1 MSTVEKENALKRLIF
16 IQSELLADVAVLEVD
31 PTSKPHELRRQMLEL
46 VPETERPHVHT
57 YVEDDDEE
65 DALDKIQ
72 EVPEGLRVQLHRLKS
87 IDVTVHYAGR
97 RVMRT
102 FRPSATVGRV
112 KKWAAHEL
120 GISASDA
127 ADMAL
132 QVSGTDDRPDQDMH
146 IGTLIVAPAK
156 MLSFDLVPS
165 PRVNG
170 WGRI

>member
-31 PTSKPHELRRQMLEL
+31 TASKLQELRTQLLEL
-46 VPETERPHVHT
+46 LPEAERPSVHI
-57 YVEDDDEE
+57 YIEDEDEV
-65 DALDKIQ
+65 DALDKLQ

-87 IDVTVHYAGR
+87 INVTVHYAGR
-97 RVMRT
+97 TVMRT

-132 QVSGTDDRPDQDMH
+132 QVSGTDNRPDIDTH
-146 IGTLIVAPAK
+146 IGTLVVAPATT
-156 MLSFDLVPS
+156 LSFDLVPS

-170 WGRI
+170 

>member
-1 MSTVEKENALKRLIF
+1 MKRMVF
-16 IQSELLADVAVLEVD
+16 VQSELLTEAAVLEVD
-31 PTSKPHELRRQMLEL
+31 PMCKPHELRMQALEL
-46 VPETERPHVHT
+46 VPEAERAHVHV

-65 DALDKIQ
+65 DALDELR

-97 RVMRT
+97 KVMRA
-102 FRPSATVGRV
+102 FRPSATVGRT

-132 QVSGTDDRPDQDMH
+132 QVSGTDNRPDSDVH
-146 IGTLIVAPAK
+146 IGTLVVAPTK
-156 MLSFDLVPS
+156 TLSFDLVPS

-170 WGRI
+170 